1 MGQLTQTVW
10 RKKQPELQTK
20 QNSYGTCIPPFS
32 CKAQMFIPQNK
43 KKANMLYFT
52 DKNFSGVMKVKL
64 SQIANENVDKT
75 QS

>member
-1 MGQLTQTVW
+1 
-10 RKKQPELQTK
+10 
-20 QNSYGTCIPPFS
+20 
-32 CKAQMFIPQNK
+32 MFIPQNK
-43 KKANMLYFT
+43 KKANVLYFT